1 MRTFAKVTQPHSAIP
16 VSISVLKANGVC
28 DGDEDSNT
36 KEADDASSGR
46 REEAGEEGGGA
57 NGGCHVIVSQMML
70 WQ

>member
-46 REEAGEEGGGA
+46 REEGEGGGGA
-57 NGGCHVIVSQMML
+57 YTWRM
-70 WQ
+70 